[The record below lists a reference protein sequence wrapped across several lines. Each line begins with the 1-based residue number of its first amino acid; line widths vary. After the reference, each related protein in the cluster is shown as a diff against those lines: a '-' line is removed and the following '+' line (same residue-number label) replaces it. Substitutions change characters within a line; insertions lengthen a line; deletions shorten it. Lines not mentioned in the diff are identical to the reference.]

1 MSSISMLVSKK
12 NIDAEDNNKTQI
24 FRYSSPP
31 LGTGIIG
38 SSARQLPPP
47 PPPPLHGKNKNID
60 RINDSEEDIESILND
75 INKGQSILNPNSND
89 IGLINLRPRPT
100 SNTNGG
106 FVLAAPSPHS
116 PIGIDADD
124 MILGD
129 VNDLPMLPSP
139 PRLAIRP
146 RTIKPI
152 EHRQMGNSIKFLPIR
167 QEAVVGDRH
176 DCDEY

>member
-1 MSSISMLVSKK
+1 MLVSKK
-12 NIDAEDNNKTQI
+12 NIDAEDDDKTQI

-38 SSARQLPPP
+38 SSASQLPP

-75 INKGQSILNPNSND
+75 INRGQSILNPNSND

-124 MILGD
+124 INLGD
-129 VNDLPMLPSP
+129 VADLPTIPSP

-152 EHRQMGNSIKFLPIR
+152 EHRHMGNSIKFLPIR
-167 QEAVVGDRH
+167 QEAVVGDRR
-176 DCDEY
+176 DFDEY

>member
-1 MSSISMLVSKK
+1 MSSIMLASKK
-12 NIDAEDNNKTQI
+12 NIDAEDDVKSQI

-31 LGTGIIG
+31 LGTGNI
-38 SSARQLPPP
+38 SSSTRQLPPP
-47 PPPPLHGKNKNID
+47 PPPPLGKNKNID
-60 RINDSEEDIESILND
+60 RINDSEEEDIESILND

-124 MILGD
+124 MNLGD
-129 VNDLPMLPSP
+129 VDIDLPMIPSP

-146 RTIKPI
+146 RTIKAI
-152 EHRQMGNSIKFLPIR
+152 GHRHMGNSIKFLPIR
-167 QEAVVGDRH
+167 QEATVGDR

>member
-1 MSSISMLVSKK
+1 MSSISLLVSKK
-12 NIDAEDNNKTQI
+12 NIDAEGDDKSQI

-31 LGTGIIG
+31 LGTGNIG

-47 PPPPLHGKNKNID
+47 SPPPLPGKNKNVE
-60 RINDSEEDIESILND
+60 RINDSEDIESILND
-75 INKGQSILNPNSND
+75 INRGQSILNPNSND
-89 IGLINLRPRPT
+89 IGLINLRPRPA
-100 SNTNGG
+100 SNNNGG

-124 MILGD
+124 IMMGEID
-129 VNDLPMLPSP
+129 IDLPMLPSP

-152 EHRQMGNSIKFLPIR
+152 EHRHMGNSIKFLPIR
-167 QEAVVGDRH
+167 QEATVGDRR
-176 DCDEY
+176 DFDEY

>member
-1 MSSISMLVSKK
+1 MLVSKK
-12 NIDAEDNNKTQI
+12 NIDAEDDDKTQI

-38 SSARQLPPP
+38 SSASQLPP

-106 FVLAAPSPHS
+106 FVLATPSPHS
-116 PIGIDADD
+116 PIGIAGNDD

-129 VNDLPMLPSP
+129 VDDLPMIPSP

-152 EHRQMGNSIKFLPIR
+152 ENRHMGNSIKFLPIR
-167 QEAVVGDRH
+167 QEATVGDRR
-176 DCDEY
+176 DFDEY